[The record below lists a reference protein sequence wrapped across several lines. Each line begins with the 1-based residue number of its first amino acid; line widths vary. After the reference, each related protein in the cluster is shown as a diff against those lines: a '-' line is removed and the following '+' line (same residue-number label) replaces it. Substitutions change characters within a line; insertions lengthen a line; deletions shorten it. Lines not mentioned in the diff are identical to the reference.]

1 MATRARHILLSL
13 ATLLGVL
20 GLGCQSAPS
29 TGSPGPGPGGVAAP
43 PRAAPSAAA
52 PEAASGDS
60 YIRWLVDRSMLHQ
73 AELTARRYSGQGQL
87 WQHPYANPEPRAA
100 SALASV
106 WFTAYPPSHITRPG
120 ESVLRSL
127 GDPELWSLFK
137 EIGIKGVHTGPMK
150 RAEAILGRDY
160 SPT

>member
-1 MATRARHILLSL
+1 MTTRARHLLLSL

-20 GLGCQSAPS
+20 GLGCQSAPP
-29 TGSPGPGPGGVAAP
+29 TGSGRVVATPA
-43 PRAAPSAAA
+43 RAAVPSAAA
-52 PEAASGDS
+52 AEGASDAT

-87 WQHPYANPEPRAA
+87 WQHPYADPQPRAA

-106 WFTAYPPSHITRPG
+106 WFTAYPPSHITRSD

-127 GDPELWSLFK
+127 GDPELWRLFK
-137 EIGIKGVHTGPMK
+137 EIGITGVHTGPMK